1 MTSAAGRSQRALLAA
16 LGLTSLV
23 LVVELLAAAASHS
36 LSLLADAGHVA
47 ADVSGMSMSALAV
60 WIARRATDRSRSFG
74 LFRLEVLAANL
85 NAVLLLAVSAFV
97 IWQGVLRVLQ
107 PEAVDGPVMAVVAAG
122 ALIANL
128 LSLRVL
134 HGGQSQ
140 SLTLRGAYIELIG
153 DSLGAGAV
161 LVAGVID
168 AATGFQQADGLAAV
182 LIGFLIVPRALR
194 LLRDTFDVLMEAA
207 PKGIDVDEVTRHIL
221 EAPGVD
227 AVHDLHAWTI
237 TSGMNVVSAHV
248 VLGPDADPGQLIDHL
263 SDCLAGD
270 FDIAHSTFQL
280 ETPEHVIW
288 EGRAQRTTH

>member
-140 SLTLRGAYIELIG
+140 SLTLRGAYLELIG